1 MSAVLHSYHVV
12 LYDISPQLYPS
23 PLSTFSLSSSP
34 HLSLWKRSSTFC
46 SYEIMG
52 NALEAS
58 VGFGE
63 HVRRGASSFT
73 PAPMTWFLCPVS
85 LAYWPGSS
93 CTELAPGYWRASK
106 PGGGGQRSE
115 VGKDPGDGIRQLGY
129 KSVFHTSEL
138 HERPW
143 EPTQA
148 PCLSTGGSCPPPG
161 NHHQDGPTSVQNPKW
176 PHSGPRE
183 QGCSS
188 AQNPVVV
195 ADWCDS
201 GAGFMLGE
209 HIPKVL
215 GGRQGLLEGLVQE
228 PGRGCM
234 K

>member
-1 MSAVLHSYHVV
+1 VKLVRTQGMAL
-12 LYDISPQLYPS
+12 D
-23 PLSTFSLSSSP
+23 SLGTN
-34 HLSLWKRSSTFC
+34 L
-46 SYEIMG
+46 
-52 NALEAS
+52 
-58 VGFGE
+58 
-63 HVRRGASSFT
+63 
-73 PAPMTWFLCPVS
+73 
-85 LAYWPGSS
+85 
-93 CTELAPGYWRASK
+93 
-106 PGGGGQRSE
+106 
-115 VGKDPGDGIRQLGY
+115 
-129 KSVFHTSEL
+129 FHTSEL

-215 GGRQGLLEGLVQE
+215 GGEAGALGGLGAGARKGVHEIVVTSVITAWQPCAQCTL
-228 PGRGCM
+228 CIW
-234 K
+234 